1 MDVVSAVLYRGALLL
16 LLRESQ
22 WSSDTRRGLLQMCRH
37 ANRAASPAPLVVTIS
52 GVTYDISGWVDKHPG
67 GTVITAGCGLDATAL
82 FLSHHCGAS
91 LPKAQA
97 VLAKLPVLKQ
107 APLPV
112 PCDGVERVSEH
123 YAALAAEAKAVQLK
137 SSNTALLDWL
147 VGVAGVLLLAF
158 SIARSRLH
166 GDLLCSLSMLVL
178 SRVSDGYLHA
188 AGHGQRFQV
197 PLPFKWFCTAFH
209 YTFGQAP
216 YGHGGLYYYYP
227 GVTRP
232 WRGTHFGHH
241 LVTNTADDFE
251 HTELY
256 DLPSCAKHAPGA
268 VLHAAVTSQAG
279 FRTACVALACSHLAP
294 SSHPLLRAL
303 PYLAGAWWQWRP
315 HVVKTASILRSIAAG
330 TDTERPDPAAFKLFA
345 WFSHLLV
352 GADGPGLLM
361 WFTCTPL
368 VASLYPVLGGLVF
381 DLLWVP
387 VFGLSQHSLFN
398 AVRSEQDGMQRAA
411 VPWDVQ
417 QVLTS
422 ADCIATGVCRL
433 YDALCMHADTYQ
445 TTHHLFPAVHWSHM
459 PALQPRVERWCREHG
474 HPYSAVTDVQGLV
487 DWYTAAEP
495 DGKVHKRRRAP

>member
-1 MDVVSAVLYRGALLL
+1 
-16 LLRESQ
+16 
-22 WSSDTRRGLLQMCRH
+22 MCPH
-37 ANRAASPAPLVVTIS
+37 ATATPCPAPLVLTVS
-52 GVTYDISGWVDKHPG
+52 GVTYDISGWVDRHPG

-82 FLSHHCGAS
+82 FLSHHTGAS
-91 LPKAQA
+91 LAKAQA

-107 APLPV
+107 QAQPV
-112 PCDGVERVSEH
+112 PCGGVERVSEH
-123 YAALAAEAKAVQLK
+123 YGALAAEVKAVQQE
-137 SSNTALLDWL
+137 SRNTAALDWA
-147 VGVAGVLLLAF
+147 VGCAGVLLLAF
-158 SIARSRLH
+158 TIARSRLY

-178 SRVSDGYLHA
+178 SRISDGYLHA

-197 PLPFKWFCTAFH
+197 PLLFKWFCTAFH

-227 GVTRP
+227 SVVRP
-232 WRGTHFGHH
+232 WKGTHFGHH
-241 LVTNTADDFE
+241 LVTNTGDDFE
-251 HTELY
+251 HTQLY
-256 DLPSCAKHAPGA
+256 DLPTCEKHAPRH
-268 VLHAAVTSQAG
+268 VLATALTSEAGLRTAAVAFACSQA
-279 FRTACVALACSHLAP
+279 LSP
-294 SSHPLLRAL
+294 SSHPLLRML
-303 PYLAGAWWQWRP
+303 PYLAGALWQWRP
-315 HVVKTASILRSIAAG
+315 HVIKTAAIVRSIAAG
-330 TDTERPDPAAFKLFA
+330 MDTERPDPAAYKLLA
-345 WFSHLLV
+345 WFAHLLV

-398 AVRSEQDGMQRAA
+398 AVRSEQDAMQREA

-422 ADCIATGVCRL
+422 SDCIATGVCKL

-474 HPYSAVTDVQGLV
+474 HAYSAVTDVQGLLS
-487 DWYTAAEP
+487 WYTSAEP
-495 DGKVHKRRRAP
+495 AGKVNKRRRAP